1 MQQCLGVALY
11 VLTHT
16 LWPICSRIATY
27 GVLTRTRIYTQ
38 YFKFG
43 DFPAKQNCYVEHGI
57 WIL

>member
-57 WIL
+57 